1 MQRFMTCILA
11 TALLLL
17 PVLAVVGGG
26 NAEAEQTK
34 ADFARLNSEVD
45 GLKAKLAAGVTRGD
59 FGAACAECHGA
70 APKYPLLGARLGYE
84 TSGHKNNDNS
94 FYANGGGC
102 QQCHT
107 NEGFIDY
114 VKTGKVDDKA
124 FVRYPSQPNCVTCH
138 TQHESWDFTLRT
150 VKPVKLAD
158 GSLFDLGKGNLCA
171 SCHQARGDV
180 KANVKAMAAKDL
192 RATWGSHHGPQSDV
206 VNGTN
211 AWEFSGRTYSSS
223 AHKAILT
230 DGCVQCHMALP
241 TGRYSLNPAIGGH
254 SFNIAG
260 EVHEAPK
267 VNTAGCL
274 ACHKDIK
281 QLGNTEFFDIK
292 AKADFDQDGKVEV
305 VQQEVQ
311 GLLDAFVNEKGTGVL
326 QTMSPPM
333 FKKDAK
339 AAFLELS
346 AGWAGT
352 QAGQWNEA
360 QVAALWNYKYLLED
374 RSRGV
379 HNATYTIQ
387 VLYDT
392 LKALDPKYD
401 DSLRP

>member
-1 MQRFMTCILA
+1 
-11 TALLLL
+11 
-17 PVLAVVGGG
+17 
-26 NAEAEQTK
+26 
-34 ADFARLNSEVD
+34 
-45 GLKAKLAAGVTRGD
+45 
-59 FGAACAECHGA
+59 
-70 APKYPLLGARLGYE
+70 
-84 TSGHKNNDNS
+84 
-94 FYANGGGC
+94 
-102 QQCHT
+102 
-107 NEGFIDY
+107 
-114 VKTGKVDDKA
+114 
-124 FVRYPSQPNCVTCH
+124 
-138 TQHESWDFTLRT
+138 
-150 VKPVKLAD
+150 
-158 GSLFDLGKGNLCA
+158 
-171 SCHQARGDV
+171 
-180 KANVKAMAAKDL
+180 
-192 RATWGSHHGPQSDV
+192 
-206 VNGTN
+206 
-211 AWEFSGRTYSSS
+211 
-223 AHKAILT
+223 
-230 DGCVQCHMALP
+230 MALP